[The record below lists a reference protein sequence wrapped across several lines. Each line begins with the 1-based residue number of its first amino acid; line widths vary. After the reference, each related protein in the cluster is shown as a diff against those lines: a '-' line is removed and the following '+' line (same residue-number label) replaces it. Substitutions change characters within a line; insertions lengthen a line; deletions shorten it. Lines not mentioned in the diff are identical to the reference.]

1 MSTTNRHVVQFRLGC
16 LELERSRRL
25 LERAAFVRRLAAID
39 QRLSEIE
46 VEMAAADVCL
56 GKLPIG
62 APVAPKGRPS
72 GIEIEAGAQHESR
85 LRRVVRYG
93 SAPLTDSLSAA
104 SADGGQTVRPPTPG
118 RRSSQEVS
126 S

>member
-1 MSTTNRHVVQFRLGC
+1 MSTINRHVVQFRLGC

-25 LERAAFVRRLAAID
+25 FERAAFVRRLGAID

-46 VEMAAADVCL
+46 VEMAAADVFL
-56 GKLPIG
+56 GKLPFG

-72 GIEIEAGAQHESR
+72 GIEIEAGGRHDSR
-85 LRRVVRYG
+85 KRRVVRYG
-93 SAPLTDSLSAA
+93 NSPLSDSISAA
-104 SADGGQTVRPPTPG
+104 SVDGSQTVRPPPLD